1 MSSSWRYISVD
12 DNDMDIYSG
21 MPDSN
26 TYGDGPFPAV
36 VVAQAAGGG
45 ENLSKNRRPS
55 SESGYY
61 ALAPDLYH
69 RTTPEI
75 EKSTGKTRR
84 QLLVDNEIIRDIDAT
99 VQHFQQDILA
109 TTAKLA

>member
-36 VVAQAAGGG
+36 VVAQAAGGVD
-45 ENLSKNRRPS
+45 EFIQNIVDRL

-61 ALAPDLYH
+61 ALAPDLYLSLIH
-69 RTTPEI
+69 I
-75 EKSTGKTRR
+75 
-84 QLLVDNEIIRDIDAT
+84 
-99 VQHFQQDILA
+99 
-109 TTAKLA
+109 